1 MVTATLLGTAQ
12 DGGRPQAGCQRPCC
26 NNLAPTEHRFPV
38 SLGVVDEKNNGHLI
52 DTTRHLAGQ
61 LSMWKH
67 PLLSSILLTHAH
79 FGHVDGLGLLGKE
92 TMNAKGLDL
101 HVSSS
106 MFQLMEQTPQWAL
119 MLKQGVFCERVFK
132 HGDTIVSE
140 NGLNIESVNVPHR
153 AELSDMHAFVVR
165 GPHRSLLYLPD
176 HDDWN
181 STLTR
186 HQSQTIREWFQ
197 RLEVDVALIDGTF
210 WDANELPP
218 ERQNNVP
225 HPPVS
230 KTLELLGDRKEG
242 DPEIYFIHLNHTNPL
257 HDETS
262 SAYATVV
269 SMGWEVAK
277 QGMEFEL

>member
-1 MVTATLLGTAQ
+1 MAIATLLGTAQ
-12 DGGRPQAGCQRPCC
+12 DGGRPQAGCQRECC
-26 NNLAPTEHRFPV
+26 SDLSPENHRFPV
-38 SLGVVDEKNNGHLI
+38 SLGVVDSQNNVHLI

-61 LSMWKH
+61 LSMWGH
-67 PLLSSILLTHAH
+67 PHLSSIFLTHAH

-92 TMNAKGLDL
+92 TMNAKGLNL

-106 MFQLMEQTPQWAL
+106 MFHLIEETPQWSL
-119 MLKQGVFCERVFK
+119 MLQQGVFSEHVFM
-132 HGDTIVSE
+132 HGDKIKLG
-140 NGLNIESVNVPHR
+140 NGLTIECVQVPHR

-165 GPHRSLLYLPD
+165 GPNQSLLFLPD

-181 STLTR
+181 STLQR
-186 HQSQTIREWFQ
+186 HQHQTIREWLSA
-197 RLEVDVALIDGTF
+197 LEVDIALLDGTF
-210 WDANELPP
+210 WDANELPA

-230 KTLELLGDRKEG
+230 ETLELLGQRREG

-257 HDETS
+257 HDEAS

-269 SMGWEVAK
+269 SMGWGVAK
-277 QGMEFEL
+277 QGQQFTL